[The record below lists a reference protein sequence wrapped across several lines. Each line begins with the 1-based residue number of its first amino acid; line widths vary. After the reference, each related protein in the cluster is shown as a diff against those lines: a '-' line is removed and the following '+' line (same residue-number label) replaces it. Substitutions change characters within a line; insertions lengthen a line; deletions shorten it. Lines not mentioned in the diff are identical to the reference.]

1 MPARDDI
8 EKFILKQLSF
18 ICKEPQSNFSID
30 TRLVGENRSIK
41 SIQLVELLLKMEEY
55 VEEKFNSEFNW
66 ADNSAMS
73 ETRSV
78 LRTVGSLA
86 QHIVELNSKKWKKL
100 SLLDVLLA

>member
-1 MPARDDI
+1 MPTREDI
-8 EKFILKQLSF
+8 EKFILNQLSL
-18 ICKEPQSNFSID
+18 ICKESEKSFSAD
-30 TRLVGENRSIK
+30 TQLVGENRSIK

-66 ADNSAMS
+66 EDNSAMS

-86 QHIVELNSKKWKKL
+86 QHIVELNSKK
-100 SLLDVLLA
+100 